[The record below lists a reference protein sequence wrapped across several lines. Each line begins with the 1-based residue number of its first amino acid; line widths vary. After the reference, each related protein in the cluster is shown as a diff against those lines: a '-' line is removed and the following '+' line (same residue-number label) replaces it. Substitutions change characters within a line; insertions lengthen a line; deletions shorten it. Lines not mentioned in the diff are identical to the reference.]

1 MTRKRRSDTERR
13 AVLPAEIHKFRLAQW
28 RAPSPGGKV
37 SRWIWKLILLVVV
50 IVLLAWLIRLV
61 YHVGEAINRLY
72 ALLKQ
77 DQR

>member
-1 MTRKRRSDTERR
+1 MAR
-13 AVLPAEIHKFRLAQW
+13 ALA
-28 RAPSPGGKV
+28 
-37 SRWIWKLILLVVV
+37 RWQSKPMDWKLILLVVV

>member
-1 MTRKRRSDTERR
+1 MFSAR
-13 AVLPAEIHKFRLAQW
+13 LPAFDLRDGRPSGQLNNEHLAVA
-28 RAPSPGGKV
+28 RALA
-37 SRWIWKLILLVVV
+37 RWQSKPMDWKLILLVVV